1 MGQIRENQSI
11 YQRGKAHNPAYWT
24 VLLRHYNRKVKSV
37 AIDLTPLRK
46 YRDFRLI
53 FTAGLFS
60 YFGTMITL
68 VALPFQI
75 KELTNSYWMVGL
87 IGSVEIIPL
96 VIFGLY
102 GGVLAD
108 HVDRKKMIW
117 FTEFGTLIATFV
129 LFLNAIREKPSV
141 IVIFVIAAV
150 FAALSGLKRPSQD
163 AILPRLVNHDD
174 LPSATALMS
183 LRWQFG
189 GIVGPAVGGLI
200 VAAYGAEAGYLVD
213 CTTFIVSLTL
223 LSRIKAVP
231 PLTTRTSPN
240 IQSLMEGIRY
250 AIGRKDLL
258 GTYVV
263 DLAAM
268 FLAMPMA
275 LFPFWADAI
284 GAPWALGLF
293 YSSITAG
300 AVIVTLSSGWMR
312 NYPKHGKAV
321 VIGALGWGIA
331 IVIAGT
337 TDSLPIVIGSL
348 VIAGAFDQ
356 ISAMFRGFI
365 WNQSIPDELR
375 GRLAGIEMISYLVGP
390 LGGQARAGGM
400 AAMTSLRTSII
411 GGGVLCIGFVAII
424 ASVMEKF
431 RNYDVRTNEYAL
443 REAEIRKARE
453 ATKES

>member
-1 MGQIRENQSI
+1 MSS
-11 YQRGKAHNPAYWT
+11 
-24 VLLRHYNRKVKSV
+24 L

-60 YFGTMITL
+60 YFGSMITF

-75 KELTNSYWMVGL
+75 KELTGSYWMVGL
-87 IGSVEIIPL
+87 IGAVEIIPL
-96 VIFGLY
+96 IIFGLY

-117 FTEFGTLIATFV
+117 LTEFGTLVATFI
-129 LFLNAIREKPSV
+129 LFLNALRDKPSV
-141 IVIFVIAAV
+141 VLIFIIAAI
-150 FAALSGLKRPSQD
+150 FAALSGLKRPSQE
-163 AILPRLVNHDD
+163 AILPRLVNHGD
-174 LPSATALMS
+174 LPGASALMS

-189 GIVGPAVGGLI
+189 GIVGPAVGGIL
-200 VAAYGAEAGYLVD
+200 VATYGAETGYLVD
-213 CTTFIVSLTL
+213 CLTFVVSLAL
-223 LSRIKAVP
+223 LARIKNVP
-231 PLTTRTSPN
+231 PLTTRTAPS
-240 IQSLMEGIRY
+240 IESLMEGIRY
-250 AIGRKDLL
+250 AFSRRDLL

-284 GAPWALGLF
+284 GTPWALGLF

-300 AVIVTLSSGWMR
+300 AVIVTLLSGWMR
-312 NYPKHGKAV
+312 NYPHHGKAV
-321 VIGALGWGIA
+321 VFGALGWGVA

-337 TDSLPIVIGSL
+337 TDSLVIVIASL

-356 ISAMFRGFI
+356 VSAMFRSFI

-375 GRLAGIEMISYLVGP
+375 GRLAGIEMLSYLLGP

-411 GGGVLCIGFVAII
+411 GGGLLCIGFVAAI
-424 ASVMEKF
+424 AAMMPQF
-431 RNYDVRTNEYAL
+431 RNYDVRTNEFAVK
-443 REAEIRKARE
+443 EAEIRKKRE
-453 ATKES
+453 IS

>member
-1 MGQIRENQSI
+1 MRN
-11 YQRGKAHNPAYWT
+11 
-24 VLLRHYNRKVKSV
+24 L

-46 YRDFRLI
+46 YRDFRFI

-60 YFGTMITL
+60 YFGSMITF

-75 KELTNSYWMVGL
+75 KELTGSYWMVGL
-87 IGSVEIIPL
+87 IGVVEIIPL
-96 VIFGLY
+96 IIFGLY

-117 FTEFGTLIATFV
+117 VTEFGTLIATFI
-129 LFLNAIREKPSV
+129 LFLNALREKPSV
-141 IVIFVIAAV
+141 ILIFVIAAI

-163 AILPRLVNHDD
+163 AILPRLVNHAD
-174 LPSATALMS
+174 LPSASALMS

-189 GIVGPAVGGLI
+189 GIVGPAVGGLL
-200 VAAYGAEAGYLVD
+200 VASYGASTGYLVD
-213 CTTFIVSLTL
+213 CVTFVISLAL
-223 LSRIKAVP
+223 LARIKSVP
-231 PLTTRTSPN
+231 PLTTRTAPSL
-240 IQSLMEGIRY
+240 QSLMEGLRY
-250 AIGRKDLL
+250 AFGRKDLL

-284 GAPWALGLF
+284 GAPWALGLV
-293 YSSITAG
+293 YSSITTG

-312 NYPKHGKAV
+312 NYPHHGKAV
-321 VIGALGWGIA
+321 VLGAFGWGVA
-331 IVIAGT
+331 IVAAGT
-337 TDSLPIVIGSL
+337 TDSLFVVISCL

-356 ISAMFRGFI
+356 VSALFRGFI

-375 GRLAGIEMISYLVGP
+375 GRLAGIEMLSYLLGP

-400 AAMTSLRTSII
+400 AAMTSLRTSIV
-411 GGGVLCIGFVAII
+411 GGGLLCVGFVLAI
-424 ASVMEKF
+424 ASLMPQF
-431 RNYDVRTNEYAL
+431 RNYDVRTNEFAVK
-443 REAEIRKARE
+443 EAEIRKKRE
-453 ATKES
+453 NS

>member
-1 MGQIRENQSI
+1 MSS
-11 YQRGKAHNPAYWT
+11 
-24 VLLRHYNRKVKSV
+24 L

-60 YFGTMITL
+60 DFGSMITF

-75 KELTNSYWMVGL
+75 KELTGSYWIVGL
-87 IGSVEIIPL
+87 IGAVEIIPL
-96 VIFGLY
+96 IIFGLY

-117 FTEFGTLIATFV
+117 FTEFGTLIATFI
-129 LFLNAIREKPSV
+129 LFLNALRDKPSV
-141 IVIFVIAAV
+141 VLIFIIAAI
-150 FAALSGLKRPSQD
+150 FAALSGLKRPSQE
-163 AILPRLVNHDD
+163 AILPRLVNHGD
-174 LPSATALMS
+174 LPSASALMS

-189 GIVGPAVGGLI
+189 GIVGPAVGGIL
-200 VAAYGAEAGYLVD
+200 VATFGAETGYLVD
-213 CTTFIVSLTL
+213 CLTFVVSLAL
-223 LSRIKAVP
+223 LARIKNVP
-231 PLTTRTSPN
+231 PLTTRTAPS
-240 IQSLMEGIRY
+240 IESLMEGIRY
-250 AIGRKDLL
+250 AFSRRDLL

-284 GAPWALGLF
+284 GTPWALGLF

-300 AVIVTLSSGWMR
+300 AVIVTLLSGWMR
-312 NYPKHGKAV
+312 NYPHHGKAV
-321 VIGALGWGIA
+321 VFGALGWGVA

-337 TDSLPIVIGSL
+337 TDSLVIVIASL

-356 ISAMFRGFI
+356 VSAMFRSFI

-375 GRLAGIEMISYLVGP
+375 GRLAGIEMLSYLLGP

-411 GGGVLCIGFVAII
+411 GGGLLCIGFVAAI
-424 ASVMEKF
+424 AAMMPQF
-431 RNYDVRTNEYAL
+431 RNYDVRTNEFAVK
-443 REAEIRKARE
+443 EAEIRKKRE
-453 ATKES
+453 IS

>member
-1 MGQIRENQSI
+1 MRN
-11 YQRGKAHNPAYWT
+11 
-24 VLLRHYNRKVKSV
+24 L

-46 YRDFRLI
+46 YRDFRFI

-60 YFGTMITL
+60 YFGSMITF

-75 KELTNSYWMVGL
+75 KELTGSYWMVGL
-87 IGSVEIIPL
+87 IGVVEIIPL
-96 VIFGLY
+96 IIFGLY

-117 FTEFGTLIATFV
+117 LTEFGTLIATFI
-129 LFLNAIREKPSV
+129 LFLNALRDEPSV
-141 IVIFVIAAV
+141 ILIFVIAAI

-163 AILPRLVNHDD
+163 AILPRLVNHAD
-174 LPSATALMS
+174 LPSASALMS

-189 GIVGPAVGGLI
+189 GIVGPAVGGLL
-200 VAAYGAEAGYLVD
+200 VASYGASTGYLVD
-213 CTTFIVSLTL
+213 CVTFVISLAL
-223 LSRIKAVP
+223 LARIKSVP
-231 PLTTRTSPN
+231 PLTTRTAPSL
-240 IQSLMEGIRY
+240 QSLMEGLRY
-250 AIGRKDLL
+250 AFGRKDLL

-293 YSSITAG
+293 YSSITTG

-312 NYPKHGKAV
+312 NYPHHGKAV
-321 VIGALGWGIA
+321 VLGAFGWGVA
-331 IVIAGT
+331 IVAAGT
-337 TDSLPIVIGSL
+337 TDSLFVVISCL

-356 ISAMFRGFI
+356 VSALFRGFI

-375 GRLAGIEMISYLVGP
+375 GRLAGIEMLSYLLGP

-400 AAMTSLRTSII
+400 AAMTSLRTSIV
-411 GGGVLCIGFVAII
+411 GGGLLCVGFVLAI
-424 ASVMEKF
+424 ASLMPQF
-431 RNYDVRTNEYAL
+431 RNYDVRTNEFAVK
-443 REAEIRKARE
+443 EAEIRKKRE
-453 ATKES
+453 NS

>member
-1 MGQIRENQSI
+1 MSS
-11 YQRGKAHNPAYWT
+11 
-24 VLLRHYNRKVKSV
+24 L

-60 YFGTMITL
+60 YFGSMITF

-75 KELTNSYWMVGL
+75 KELTGSYWMVGL
-87 IGSVEIIPL
+87 IGAVEIIPL
-96 VIFGLY
+96 IIFGLY

-117 FTEFGTLIATFV
+117 LTEFGTLVATFI
-129 LFLNAIREKPSV
+129 LFLNALRDKPSV
-141 IVIFVIAAV
+141 VLIFIIAAI
-150 FAALSGLKRPSQD
+150 FAALSGLKRPSQE
-163 AILPRLVNHDD
+163 AILPRLVNHGD
-174 LPSATALMS
+174 LPSASALMS

-189 GIVGPAVGGLI
+189 GIVGPAVGGIL
-200 VAAYGAEAGYLVD
+200 VATYGAETGYLVD
-213 CTTFIVSLTL
+213 CLTFVVSLAL
-223 LSRIKAVP
+223 LARIKNVP
-231 PLTTRTSPN
+231 PLTTRTAPS
-240 IQSLMEGIRY
+240 IASLMEGIRY
-250 AIGRKDLL
+250 AFSRRDLL

-284 GAPWALGLF
+284 DAPWALGLF

-300 AVIVTLSSGWMR
+300 AVIVTLLSGWMR
-312 NYPKHGKAV
+312 NYPHHGKAV
-321 VIGALGWGIA
+321 VLGALGWGVA

-337 TDSLPIVIGSL
+337 TDSLAVVIASL

-356 ISAMFRGFI
+356 VSAMFRSFI

-375 GRLAGIEMISYLVGP
+375 GRLAGIEMLSYLLGP

-411 GGGVLCIGFVAII
+411 GGGLLCIGFVAAI
-424 ASVMEKF
+424 AAMMPQF
-431 RNYDVRTNEYAL
+431 RNYDVRTNEFAVK
-443 REAEIRKARE
+443 EAEIRKKRE
-453 ATKES
+453 IS

>member
-1 MGQIRENQSI
+1 MSS
-11 YQRGKAHNPAYWT
+11 
-24 VLLRHYNRKVKSV
+24 L

-60 YFGTMITL
+60 YFGSMITF

-75 KELTNSYWMVGL
+75 KELTGSYWMVGL
-87 IGSVEIIPL
+87 IGAVEIVPL
-96 VIFGLY
+96 IIFGLY

-117 FTEFGTLIATFV
+117 LTEFGTLVATFI
-129 LFLNAIREKPSV
+129 LFLNALRDKPSV
-141 IVIFVIAAV
+141 VLIFIIAAI
-150 FAALSGLKRPSQD
+150 FAALSGLKRPSQE
-163 AILPRLVNHDD
+163 AILPRLVNHGD
-174 LPSATALMS
+174 LPSASALMS

-189 GIVGPAVGGLI
+189 GIVGPAVGGIL
-200 VAAYGAEAGYLVD
+200 VATYGAETGYLVD
-213 CTTFIVSLTL
+213 CLTFVVSLAL
-223 LSRIKAVP
+223 LARIKNVP
-231 PLTTRTSPN
+231 PLTTRTAPS
-240 IQSLMEGIRY
+240 IESLMEGIRY
-250 AIGRKDLL
+250 AFSRRDLL

-284 GAPWALGLF
+284 DAPWALGLF

-300 AVIVTLSSGWMR
+300 AVIVTLLSGWMR
-312 NYPKHGKAV
+312 NYPHHGKAV
-321 VIGALGWGIA
+321 VMGALGWGVA

-337 TDSLPIVIGSL
+337 TDSLAVVIASL
-348 VIAGAFDQ
+348 IIAGAFDQ
-356 ISAMFRGFI
+356 VSAMFRSFI

-375 GRLAGIEMISYLVGP
+375 GRLAGIEMLSYLLGP

-411 GGGVLCIGFVAII
+411 GGGLLCIGFVAAI
-424 ASVMEKF
+424 AAMMPQF
-431 RNYDVRTNEYAL
+431 RNYDVRTNEFAVK
-443 REAEIRKARE
+443 EAEIRKKRE
-453 ATKES
+453 IS

>member
-1 MGQIRENQSI
+1 MRS
-11 YQRGKAHNPAYWT
+11 
-24 VLLRHYNRKVKSV
+24 L

-46 YRDFRLI
+46 YRDFRFI

-60 YFGTMITL
+60 YFGSMITF

-75 KELTNSYWMVGL
+75 KELTGSYWMVGL
-87 IGSVEIIPL
+87 IGVVEIIPL
-96 VIFGLY
+96 IIFGLY

-117 FTEFGTLIATFV
+117 VTEFGTLIATFM
-129 LFLNAIREKPSV
+129 LFLNALRDKPSV
-141 IVIFVIAAV
+141 ILIFVIAAI

-163 AILPRLVNHDD
+163 AILPRLVNHAD
-174 LPSATALMS
+174 LPSASALMS

-189 GIVGPAVGGLI
+189 GIVGPAVGGLL
-200 VAAYGAEAGYLVD
+200 VASYGASTGYLVD
-213 CTTFIVSLTL
+213 CVTFVISLAL
-223 LSRIKAVP
+223 LARIKSVP
-231 PLTTRTSPN
+231 PLTTRTAPSL
-240 IQSLMEGIRY
+240 QSLMEGVRY
-250 AIGRKDLL
+250 AFGRKDLL

-293 YSSITAG
+293 YSSITTG

-312 NYPKHGKAV
+312 NYPHHGKAV
-321 VIGALGWGIA
+321 ALGAFGWGVA
-331 IVIAGT
+331 IVAAGT
-337 TDSLPIVIGSL
+337 TDSLFVVISCL

-356 ISAMFRGFI
+356 VSALFRGFI

-375 GRLAGIEMISYLVGP
+375 GRLAGIEMLSYLLGP

-400 AAMTSLRTSII
+400 AAMTSLRTSIV
-411 GGGVLCIGFVAII
+411 GGGLLCVGFVLAI
-424 ASVMEKF
+424 ASLMPQF
-431 RNYDVRTNEYAL
+431 RNYDVRTNEFAVK
-443 REAEIRKARE
+443 EAEIRKKRE
-453 ATKES
+453 NS

>member
-1 MGQIRENQSI
+1 MSS
-11 YQRGKAHNPAYWT
+11 
-24 VLLRHYNRKVKSV
+24 L

-60 YFGTMITL
+60 YFGSMITF

-75 KELTNSYWMVGL
+75 KELTGSYWIVGL
-87 IGSVEIIPL
+87 IGAVEIIPL
-96 VIFGLY
+96 IIFGLY

-117 FTEFGTLIATFV
+117 FTEFGTLVATFI
-129 LFLNAIREKPSV
+129 LFLNALRDKPSV
-141 IVIFVIAAV
+141 VLIFIIAAI
-150 FAALSGLKRPSQD
+150 FAALSGLKRPSQE
-163 AILPRLVNHDD
+163 AILPRLVNHGD
-174 LPSATALMS
+174 LPSASALMS

-189 GIVGPAVGGLI
+189 GIVGPAVGGIL
-200 VAAYGAEAGYLVD
+200 VATFGAETGYLVD
-213 CTTFIVSLTL
+213 CLTFVVSLAL
-223 LSRIKAVP
+223 LARIKNVP
-231 PLTTRTSPN
+231 PLTTRTAPS
-240 IQSLMEGIRY
+240 IESLMEGIKY
-250 AIGRKDLL
+250 AFSRRDLL

-284 GAPWALGLF
+284 GTPWALGLF

-300 AVIVTLSSGWMR
+300 AVIVTLLSGWMR
-312 NYPKHGKAV
+312 NYPHHGKAV
-321 VIGALGWGIA
+321 VFGALGWGVA

-337 TDSLPIVIGSL
+337 TDSLVIVIASL
-348 VIAGAFDQ
+348 VIAGALDQ
-356 ISAMFRGFI
+356 VSAMFRSFI

-375 GRLAGIEMISYLVGP
+375 GRLAGIEMLSYLLGP

-411 GGGVLCIGFVAII
+411 GGGLLCIGFVAAI
-424 ASVMEKF
+424 AAMMPQF
-431 RNYDVRTNEYAL
+431 RNYDVRTNEFAVK
-443 REAEIRKARE
+443 EAEIRKKRE
-453 ATKES
+453 IS